1 MSDTSPGIVLIDFSL
16 NQDIFCVIF
25 TTLSTATLLGCW
37 TKEGHFII
45 YLSYQMLFL
54 ILQLRVKHLLHL
66 INNLDWEPIFL
77 QKRLLPLESKT
88 PENQMI
94 RRKLLCRNLSLCGHL
109 VHWLIE

>member
-1 MSDTSPGIVLIDFSL
+1 MSGTSPGIVLIDFSL
-16 NQDIFCVIF
+16 NQDIFCVIL
-25 TTLSTATLLGCW
+25 TTLSSATPLGCW

-54 ILQLRVKHLLHL
+54 ILQLWVKHLLHL